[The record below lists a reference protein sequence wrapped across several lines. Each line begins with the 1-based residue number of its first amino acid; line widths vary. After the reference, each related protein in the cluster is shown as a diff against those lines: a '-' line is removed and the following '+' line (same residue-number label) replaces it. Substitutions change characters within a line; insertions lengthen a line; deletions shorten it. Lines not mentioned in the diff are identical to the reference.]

1 MPGHRIAPFAIEPE
15 QTGQAT
21 FSRMMTVWAISNRL
35 STRFIHKLQDRT
47 LLIGCQ
53 QCGFQ
58 HTVHTPLLGQQQIFM
73 LKDHTPQRAL
83 YLGRQ
88 TVLLIEALNIRLAS
102 RHTGSQSVQWVV
114 VILAQY
120 RLI

>member
-1 MPGHRIAPFAIEPE
+1 
-15 QTGQAT
+15 
-21 FSRMMTVWAISNRL
+21 MMTVWAVSNRL

-73 LKDHTPQRAL
+73 LKDRTQQRTL

-88 TVLLIEALNIRLAS
+88 TVLLIKALNIRPAS
-102 RHTGSQSVQWVV
+102 RHAGSQTVQR
-114 VILAQY
+114 VIAVAA
-120 RLI
+120 